1 MIIIMN
7 IYHLLVS
14 GCPFDELKHNIQ
26 ISRVIPFIKL
36 QHNTEAMVK
45 NGKKLWKIR
54 RGANFF
60 ASTGHKD
67 NVAQP
72 KTDR

>member
-1 MIIIMN
+1 MCSSM
-7 IYHLLVS
+7 
-14 GCPFDELKHNIQ
+14 PFWLTENNIQ

-36 QHNTEAMVK
+36 QNNTEAMVK

-54 RGANFF
+54 WGANFF

-67 NVAQP
+67 NIAQP
-72 KTDR
+72 KTDREVA